1 MSYRKDHQSSINDS
15 DYSHK
20 EGSYT
25 QYESIDF
32 SSFSTT
38 KLEQLWKDTL
48 EKGMHG
54 LCFSMYE
61 DGQKPGDITSLP
73 TAAISTN
80 PSLAKEIKPSISRS
94 LSSKSSPSHA
104 PTNVFMPF

>member
-61 DGQKPGDITSLP
+61 DGQKPGDI
-73 TAAISTN
+73 ISEEQVN
-80 PSLAKEIKPSISRS
+80 RRIQIIKPYTKWVRS
-94 LSSKSSPSHA
+94 FSCIEGNEHIPKIASK
-104 PTNVFMPF
+104 NGL